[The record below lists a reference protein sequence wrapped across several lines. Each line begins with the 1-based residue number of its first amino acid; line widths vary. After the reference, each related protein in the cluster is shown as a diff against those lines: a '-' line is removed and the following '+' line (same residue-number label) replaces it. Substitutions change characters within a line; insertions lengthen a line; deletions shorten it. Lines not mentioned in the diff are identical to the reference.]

1 MWRLIFSPPADKQVI
16 FEEITLVVGR
26 LKKRAV
32 QFERMGCHQVTRYI
46 KAALQ
51 VALFVAFLFFFG
63 LPAVDK
69 FQREETIAT
78 YSSKETSGIEAPA
91 VTFSVFSNGW
101 KSAHLYNSTTYDEF
115 RISEYCDN
123 VDEFEQC
130 IGSNTYDLDNLI
142 IGHTF

>member
-1 MWRLIFSPPADKQVI
+1 MGW
-16 FEEITLVVGR
+16 
-26 LKKRAV
+26 LKKSAV
-32 QFERMGCHQVTRYI
+32 QLESMGCQQVTHYV

-51 VALFVAFLFFFG
+51 VALFVAFLVFFG

-69 FQREETIAT
+69 FQKEETIAT
-78 YSSKETSGIEAPA
+78 FSSRQTSGIEAPA

-101 KSAHLYNSTTYDEF
+101 KSAHLFNSTTYDEF

-123 VDEFEQC
+123 IDEFEQC

>member
-1 MWRLIFSPPADKQVI
+1 MWRLIFSPAADKQVI
-16 FEEITLVVGR
+16 FKKITLVVGR

-69 FQREETIAT
+69 FQKEETIAT

-101 KSAHLYNSTTYDEF
+101 KSAHL
-115 RISEYCDN
+115 
-123 VDEFEQC
+123 
-130 IGSNTYDLDNLI
+130 
-142 IGHTF
+142 

>member
-1 MWRLIFSPPADKQVI
+1 MGW
-16 FEEITLVVGR
+16 
-26 LKKRAV
+26 LKKSAV
-32 QFERMGCHQVTRYI
+32 QLERMGCQQVTHYV

-51 VALFVAFLFFFG
+51 VALFVAFLVFFG

-69 FQREETIAT
+69 FQKEETIAT
-78 YSSKETSGIEAPA
+78 FSSRQTSGIEAPA

-101 KSAHLYNSTTYDEF
+101 KSAHLYNSTTYAEF